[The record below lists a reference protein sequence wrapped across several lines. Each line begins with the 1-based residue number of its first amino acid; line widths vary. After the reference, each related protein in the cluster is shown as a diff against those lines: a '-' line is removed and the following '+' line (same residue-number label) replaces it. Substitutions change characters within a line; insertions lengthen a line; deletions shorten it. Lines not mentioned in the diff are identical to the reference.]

1 MSAWEAAMAAER
13 ALVLRVREDPAV
25 ERLRLALLP
34 KYHATAKTVLR
45 RNCRLV
51 VSVFLRGVSVNMMV
65 STLGAGPDLIED
77 AIRWHM
83 NKRDRLKRRAR
94 GKGSARRA

>member
-25 ERLRLALLP
+25 ERLLIALLP
-34 KYHATAKTVLR
+34 KHHATAKTTLR

-51 VSVFLRGVSVNMMV
+51 VSVFMRGVSVNLMV
-65 STLGAGPDLIED
+65 STFGVSEGLLED

-83 NKRDRLKRRAR
+83 NKRDRAKRRAR
-94 GKGSARRA
+94 GKGRGR